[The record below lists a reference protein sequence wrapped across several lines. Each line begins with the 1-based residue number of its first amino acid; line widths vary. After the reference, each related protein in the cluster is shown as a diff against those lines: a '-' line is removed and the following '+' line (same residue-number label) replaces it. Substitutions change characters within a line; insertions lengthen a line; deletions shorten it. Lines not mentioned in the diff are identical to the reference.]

1 MPALRTILK
10 PGLSFRGSEA
20 TKESKIWWHQTCLNE
35 YYVYIITNDPRIL
48 CIGVTN
54 DLMRRVFEHK
64 EKLVDRFTKK
74 YNITMLVYYE
84 TTGDIQAAIAREK
97 QLKSWRRSKKIA
109 LIESSNPQWKDF
121 SLGWL
126 DDRDF
131 RPLSSL
137 GVTF

>member
-1 MPALRTILK
+1 M
-10 PGLSFRGSEA
+10 
-20 TKESKIWWHQTCLNE
+20 HE
-35 YYVYIITNDPRIL
+35 YYIYIMTNGVRTLYTD
-48 CIGVTN
+48 VTN

-121 SLGWL
+121 SLE
-126 DDRDF
+126 
-131 RPLSSL
+131 
-137 GVTF
+137 

>member
-1 MPALRTILK
+1 MTNGVRTLY
-10 PGLSFRGSEA
+10 
-20 TKESKIWWHQTCLNE
+20 T
-35 YYVYIITNDPRIL
+35 D
-48 CIGVTN
+48 VTN

-84 TTGDIQAAIAREK
+84 TTGDIQATIAREK

-121 SLGWL
+121 SLGWY
-126 DDRDF
+126 
-131 RPLSSL
+131 
-137 GVTF
+137 G